1 MPIAEQVRAV
11 CHDGVSA
18 VAAMTALLER
28 RAGAE
33 WD

>member
-11 CHDGVSA
+11 CHEGVSA
-18 VAAMTALLER
+18 FDAMTSLLER